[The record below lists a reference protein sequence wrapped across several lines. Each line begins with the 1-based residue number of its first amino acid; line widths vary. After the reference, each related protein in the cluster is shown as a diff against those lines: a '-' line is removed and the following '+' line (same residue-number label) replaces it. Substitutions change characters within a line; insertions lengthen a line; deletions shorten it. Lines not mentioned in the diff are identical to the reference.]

1 MYFCNMLHNN
11 NFYFPMYM
19 FNCKINKKSMYIV
32 FDYVNNQ
39 LLTKNV
45 HRGFQFDQSRLQ
57 TQGVLELSTQGQET
71 LGKGIGVHLS
81 PVKARLYIKER
92 KITSKTWDMYYTF

>member
-1 MYFCNMLHNN
+1 
-11 NFYFPMYM
+11 
-19 FNCKINKKSMYIV
+19 MYIV
-32 FDYVNNQ
+32 FDYVNNE

-81 PVKARLYIKER
+81 PVKARLYMKER
-92 KITSKTWDMYYTF
+92 NITSKIWDMYYTFIKKISSLIKSC

>member
-1 MYFCNMLHNN
+1 MYV
-11 NFYFPMYM
+11 
-19 FNCKINKKSMYIV
+19 V

-81 PVKARLYIKER
+81 PVKARLYMKER
-92 KITSKTWDMYYTF
+92 NMGHVLYFHKKISSLIKSC

>member
-1 MYFCNMLHNN
+1 MYV
-11 NFYFPMYM
+11 
-19 FNCKINKKSMYIV
+19 V

-81 PVKARLYIKER
+81 PVKARLYMKER
-92 KITSKTWDMYYTF
+92 KITSKIWDMYYTFIQKNLITNKVLLKV

>member
-1 MYFCNMLHNN
+1 
-11 NFYFPMYM
+11 
-19 FNCKINKKSMYIV
+19 MYIV
-32 FDYVNNQ
+32 FDYVNNK

-81 PVKARLYIKER
+81 PVKARLYMKREENNIKNMGHVLYFH
-92 KITSKTWDMYYTF
+92 KKNLITNKVLLKV

>member
-1 MYFCNMLHNN
+1 
-11 NFYFPMYM
+11 
-19 FNCKINKKSMYIV
+19 MYIV
-32 FDYVNNQ
+32 FDYVNNK

-81 PVKARLYIKER
+81 PVKARLYMKER
-92 KITSKTWDMYYTF
+92 NKKYGACIILSYKKISSLIKSC